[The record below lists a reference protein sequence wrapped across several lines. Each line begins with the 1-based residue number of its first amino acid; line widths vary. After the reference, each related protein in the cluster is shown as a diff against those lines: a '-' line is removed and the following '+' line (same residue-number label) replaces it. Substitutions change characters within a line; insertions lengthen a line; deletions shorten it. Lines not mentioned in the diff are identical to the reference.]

1 MLVTGGLTMLLG
13 GWAFAGAQRDSLTK
27 AGVSYAASLIAVGVL
42 ISFANCLSTF
52 YGARFYLPVYTLFQM
67 GLLLAISLV
76 GKFFMERLGRE
87 RLESFKNPR

>member
-13 GWAFAGAQRDSLTK
+13 GWAFAGAQRDPLTK

-76 GKFFMERLGRE
+76 GSFFYGKAGTGKTGKF
-87 RLESFKNPR
+87 